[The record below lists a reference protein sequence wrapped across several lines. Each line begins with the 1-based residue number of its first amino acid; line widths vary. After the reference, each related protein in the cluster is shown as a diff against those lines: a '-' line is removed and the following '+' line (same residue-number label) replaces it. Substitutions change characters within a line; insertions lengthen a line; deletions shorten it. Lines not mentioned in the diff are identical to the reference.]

1 MKVAPMKTLSP
12 PLLLFALTLSLVTT
26 GIIFVYSAS
35 ASTSYLIKQIAFT
48 ALGLVLM
55 LVSYSFDYH
64 KLKKY
69 SFWIMMAALGLCVL
83 VFLPKIGWSGA
94 RFAKRWINIGPIR
107 FQPSELAKL
116 ALVIYMAKML
126 SDRRQYIKSFFSGVL
141 PAMIITGIFA
151 VIIVAEPDFGASFV
165 LCVVIFGMWLA
176 AEMRWFHL
184 LGLCGAAVPAGVLA
198 FLLEPYRV
206 KRVLAFYQLLI
217 VPEKVDKEL
226 VQGVLYQLLQSLTA
240 VGSGGMW
247 GLGLGESHQKY
258 HYLTEAH
265 TDFIFAIMCEEFGFV
280 RIAGVIVLYAALI
293 LLGWTIAWR
302 TTDLFGSLL
311 ASGITLMIF
320 TSASINMC
328 VVLGLLPTKGLV
340 LPFFSAGGSSL
351 LVSMTAMGI
360 LMNIASNQYTHQAH
374 GRLQGRDS
382 G

>member
-1 MKVAPMKTLSP
+1 MKKLSP
-12 PLLLFALTLSLVTT
+12 PLILFTLTLSLVTI

-35 ASTSYLIKQIAFT
+35 ASAGYLIKQIAF
-48 ALGLVLM
+48 AGLGLVLM
-55 LVSYSFDYH
+55 LASYSFDYH

-69 SFWIMMAALGLCVL
+69 SFWIMMAALAMCVL
-83 VFLPKIGWSGA
+83 VFLPKIGWSGQ

-126 SDRRQYIKSFFSGVL
+126 SDRRQYIKSFFSGL
-141 PAMIITGIFA
+141 MPAMIITGIFA
-151 VIIVAEPDFGASFV
+151 VIIVIEPDFGAAFV
-165 LCVVIFGMWLA
+165 LCIVIFGMWLA
-176 AEMRWFHL
+176 AGMRWFHL
-184 LGLCGAAVPAGVLA
+184 LGLWGAVVPAGILA
-198 FLLEPYRV
+198 FRLEPYRV

-217 VPEKVDKEL
+217 LPDKVDKEL

-247 GLGLGESHQKY
+247 GLGLGQSHQKY

-265 TDFIFAIMCEEFGFV
+265 TDFIFAIMCEEFGYV
-280 RIAGVIVLYAALI
+280 RIAGVILLYAGLV
-293 LLGWTIAWR
+293 LMGWHIAWR

-311 ASGITLMIF
+311 ASGITLMIL
-320 TSASINMC
+320 TSAGINMC

-351 LVSMTAMGI
+351 LICMTAVGI
-360 LMNIASNQYTHQAH
+360 LMNIASNQFTHQA
-374 GRLQGRDS
+374 QGRGQRRALGRES